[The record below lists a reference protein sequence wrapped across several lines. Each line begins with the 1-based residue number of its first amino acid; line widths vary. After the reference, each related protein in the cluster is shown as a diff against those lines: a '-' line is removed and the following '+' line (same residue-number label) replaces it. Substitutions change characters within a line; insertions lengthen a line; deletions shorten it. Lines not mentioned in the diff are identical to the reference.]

1 MYKSRHDV
9 YEEKSIQ
16 LFNCKKTVFPSNDSV
31 FQILE
36 IEKALC
42 LNLKNIEIKGGYVNR
57 IFDSVQVKFSLFD
70 VLTKK

>member
-16 LFNCKKTVFPSNDSV
+16 LFNCKKTVFTSNDSV